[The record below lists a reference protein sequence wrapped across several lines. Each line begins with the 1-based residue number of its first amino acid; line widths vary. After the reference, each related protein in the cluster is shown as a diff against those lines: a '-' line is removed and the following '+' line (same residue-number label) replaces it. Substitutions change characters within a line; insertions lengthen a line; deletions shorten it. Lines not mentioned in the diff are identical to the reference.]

1 MKEYITLSNCSSPA
15 EKSICGIWN
24 WIKMTVPI
32 LMWNNMWLGV
42 DSYLHQGQSLHTDVL
57 CFMEI
62 LEHVKLGKMNKSLC
76 NSICFAEEDFM
87 LEPLARMRDKKIKIA
102 CFKALVWKTQQQLC
116 PVLWPI
122 LQWMVTF
129 GSLLT
134 VKGNLTQLC
143 WCLKGQ
149 LSLSDIP
156 FFSKRAGIT
165 ACGNSHA
172 HLRVCP

>member
-1 MKEYITLSNCSSPA
+1 MKENITLNHCSSPA
-15 EKSICGIWN
+15 EKTICGIWN
-24 WIKMTVPI
+24 CIRMTEPV

-42 DSYLHQGQSLHTDVL
+42 DSYLHQGQSLYTDVL

-62 LEHVKLGKMNKSLC
+62 LKHVKLRRMNKKSLQL
-76 NSICFAEEDFM
+76 NLLSRGRFR
-87 LEPLARMRDKKIKIA
+87 ARAAGLNERQKIKIT
-102 CFKALVWKTQQQLC
+102 CFKDLVWKMQQQLC
-116 PVLWPI
+116 PVLWPV

-129 GSLLT
+129 DSLLT

-143 WCLKGQ
+143 WHLKGQ

-156 FFSKRAGIT
+156 FFSRRVGIT
-165 ACGNSHA
+165 ACGNSHV